1 MAVLEKIRVKFGI
14 LITVLVALAL
24 LSFIIDPQTLRQA
37 FQMVSDDNKV
47 GEMDGKSISYKEFYE
62 ALDGVTQVAKLMGQN
77 ESGEE
82 QQSQLRDA
90 AWQNIFDN
98 VVFLPKAEKAGL
110 FVGSEEMLDLTQGAT
125 ISPVLLQQAMFVD
138 NGGNFSREAL
148 VNFVQNI
155 DVDETGSY
163 ATIWNYL
170 EEEVFRNQV
179 YTKYG
184 SLVSA
189 STVMNQ
195 VEKVRSAAENNTTS
209 DVDYVL
215 APISF
220 AEDSTIT
227 VSASEI
233 KKYYNDRKE
242 QFAQLANRD
251 IEYVMWEVVP
261 STEDFSA
268 TREEFDELLQQ
279 FAETDNLKSFVTLN
293 SDSKWNTYYYS
304 YEQMD
309 GLDEFQALGFG
320 KDPSGVSEV
329 HTAETSYSAV
339 RVADIKMMPDSA
351 HVYYKAFP
359 ISQESDA
366 DAFFATNKVS
376 AKVADFSE
384 FGWLTQEV
392 IMQAGLT
399 GFEAALTTTDKVI
412 KLRNEANGAIIVLYV
427 PERTKAVKKV
437 QFATLMKNVLP
448 SDDTYRDFQMKA
460 TEFADACEGKY
471 EKFAQ
476 LAKEQGLPVIP
487 VNNMV
492 QSVRRIGPAENAREV
507 VSWVFDKKT
516 KAGNVSDLKIVD
528 NKYYFVAAVTKT
540 RKAGYTDI
548 KEVASQIKS
557 VLMAEKSVEK
567 KLAEVKEKISGMT
580 SMEQIAEAL
589 GTTVSH
595 STGMAFGST
604 QGQAVDPKLVGAVA
618 SAEVNTINAVPGTIG
633 VYVFQVTGRDNG
645 SFFSDKDNE
654 MVESRKASYS
664 SQMVGALIADEAEIK
679 DNRARFF

>member
-251 IEYVMWEVVP
+251 IEYVMWEVIP

-359 ISQESDA
+359 ISQEADA
-366 DAFFATNKVS
+366 DAFFTTNKVS

>member
-110 FVGSEEMLDLTQGAT
+110 FVGSEEMLDLTKGAT

-138 NGGNFSREAL
+138 NSGNFSREAL

-220 AEDSTIT
+220 ADDSTIT

-304 YEQMD
+304 YEQMED
-309 GLDEFQALGFG
+309 LDEFQALGFG

-359 ISQESDA
+359 ISQEADA
-366 DAFFATNKVS
+366 DAFFTTNKVS
-376 AKVADFSE
+376 ANAADFSE

-548 KEVASQIKS
+548 NEVASQIKS

-604 QGQAVDPKLVGAVA
+604 QSQTVDPKLVGAVA